1 MTAIDDLSRSTLND
15 VCNLIVDCEHK
26 TAPTQATGYPSIRT
40 PNIGRGRLILDN
52 VNRVSEET
60 YKAWT
65 KRAIP
70 QAGDLILAR
79 EAPIGNVAIIPN
91 KVKVCL
97 GQRTVLIRA
106 DKNKVEPNYLVY
118 LLLGEEIQGKILS
131 VSNGATVHH
140 LNMKDIRNLELP
152 KLPSL
157 HTQRKIAG
165 ILSAYDDLIENNTRR
180 IEILEEMARSLYREW
195 FVKFRFPGHEQ
206 VQMVDSELGLIPE
219 DWEVLPIDE
228 LIKRGI
234 LEKNQDGNHGE
245 KHPKLTDYVPSGI
258 PFIMAK
264 DLSTNIIDLHNCQFI
279 SSEQAQSLRVG
290 FAKTGDVLLT
300 HKATMGRVAIVPKVE
315 KFIVLTPQITYFRIK
330 DYSSLNQAFLY
341 CTFTSDRFQ
350 DILSC
355 QSDQSTRKFISIT
368 NQRNIKILYPSP
380 NWINKFGEIIKDVLG
395 LKESLYSKNLN
406 LRKTRDLLL
415 PRLISGE
422 IDVENLDIN
431 TGPIAA

>member
-1 MTAIDDLSRSTLND
+1 MTQIKTKTLND
-15 VCNLIVDCEHK
+15 VCELIVDCEHK
-26 TAPTQATGYPSIRT
+26 TAPIQAIGYPSIRT
-40 PNIGRGRLILDN
+40 PNIGKGRLILDN

-70 QAGDLILAR
+70 QGGDLILAR

-157 HTQRKIAG
+157 HTQRKIAA
-165 ILSAYDDLIENNTRR
+165 ILSAYDDLMENNTRR
-180 IEILEEMARSLYREW
+180 IEILEEMARSIYREW
-195 FVKFRFPGHEQ
+195 FVKFRFPGHGQ

-219 DWEVLPIDE
+219 GWEVLPIDE

-245 KHPKLTDYVPSGI
+245 KHPKSTDYVPSGI

-264 DLSTNIIDLHNCQFI
+264 DLSANIIDLHNCQFI

-315 KFIVLTPQITYFRIK
+315 SFIVLTPQVTYFRIK
-330 DYSSLNQAFLY
+330 NYSSLNQAFLY

-350 DILSC
+350 DILSG

-422 IDVENLDIN
+422 IDVENFDIH
-431 TGPIAA
+431 TGEIAA